1 MYKYL
6 SLPLLFIL
14 SSCMDENLNKLST
27 QVIQET
33 QIAVPIIGASITLF
47 DLLPLDDNIR
57 IDEDNFIRIV
67 YSRENFASV
76 SSDSLLDLENQEPS
90 VRSMTLGAIEIENHE
105 DDFRMTILQL
115 SQNIEDTE
123 LGGYFPQGVAYSDA
137 NGSAYFPPIVPQ
149 SAGYYSRPGPDAFK
163 YVLVESGTIEI
174 ALLNEMPV
182 EITRLEM
189 TLMNQNDSSVIG
201 KFYFE
206 NIPVGATY
214 TQEIFIED
222 QTLYNNLL
230 MFVDT
235 FNIEGSGL
243 NPFDQST
250 YVPLSYDQGV
260 DVFVKTKNFIV
271 SEGLVRFPEEQGP
284 SDTIIVDLEFENDMI
299 LSKMNVDEGDFNC
312 SFESSVKT
320 DIDVNFTIP
329 QLKNEYGEAFQFS
342 FVVSNT
348 EENGAQNSSYAM
360 DGYNFDLSQ
369 SLNKLEV
376 YYSTNVIATP
386 EYEEHVV
393 FSENDS
399 IRISI
404 GLDNMEFSSIEGYF
418 GQVVKTIDASE
429 FSLELNTLQEI
440 ATGIVLE
447 NPKITF
453 IADNSM
459 GIPFSINLN
468 MEGLNNGEM
477 VSLNGPNIEIDANGI
492 SSTEYNHTNSQIVDF
507 IALNPDVM
515 MYSGEATSNPEGN
528 QGELNFIT
536 PESGLE
542 IGFEMN
548 LPFHLRMENTKLSD
562 TLGINYKLPSS
573 VSDNI
578 EEYLVSG
585 ELIFAIENGFPFD
598 AEVQVYFKDSL
609 TSVKLDSLELDLI
622 ESAEINMDGKVENPS
637 YLNYSIQ
644 LNEEKYLNII
654 EANQV
659 IINVVFSS
667 YEFENTSVK
676 LYTDYEIN
684 IGMGILSE
692 LNTN

>member
-1 MYKYL
+1 
-6 SLPLLFIL
+6 
-14 SSCMDENLNKLST
+14 
-27 QVIQET
+27 
-33 QIAVPIIGASITLF
+33 
-47 DLLPLDDNIR
+47 
-57 IDEDNFIRIV
+57 
-67 YSRENFASV
+67 
-76 SSDSLLDLENQEPS
+76 
-90 VRSMTLGAIEIENHE
+90 
-105 DDFRMTILQL
+105 
-115 SQNIEDTE
+115 
-123 LGGYFPQGVAYSDA
+123 
-137 NGSAYFPPIVPQ
+137 
-149 SAGYYSRPGPDAFK
+149 
-163 YVLVESGTIEI
+163 
-174 ALLNEMPV
+174 
-182 EITRLEM
+182 M

-206 NIPVGATY
+206 NIPEGATY
-214 TQEIFIED
+214 TEEIFIED
-222 QTLYNNLL
+222 QTLYSNLL

-299 LSKMNVDEGDFNC
+299 LSKMDVDEGDFNC

-447 NPKITF
+447 DPKITF

-468 MEGLNNGEM
+468 MEGFNNGEM

-492 SSTEYNHTNSQIVDF
+492 SSTEYNNTNSQIIDF
-507 IALNPDVM
+507 IALNPEVM
-515 MYSGEATSNPEGN
+515 MYSGAATSNPEGN
-528 QGELNFIT
+528 LGELNFIT

-548 LPFHLRMENTKLSD
+548 LPFHLRLKETKLTD

-659 IINVVFSS
+659 IINVEFSS

>member
-1 MYKYL
+1 MYL
-6 SLPLLFIL
+6 
-14 SSCMDENLNKLST
+14 
-27 QVIQET
+27 
-33 QIAVPIIGASITLF
+33 
-47 DLLPLDDNIR
+47 
-57 IDEDNFIRIV
+57 
-67 YSRENFASV
+67 
-76 SSDSLLDLENQEPS
+76 
-90 VRSMTLGAIEIENHE
+90 VR
-105 DDFRMTILQL
+105 DVQ
-115 SQNIEDTE
+115 
-123 LGGYFPQGVAYSDA
+123 
-137 NGSAYFPPIVPQ
+137 
-149 SAGYYSRPGPDAFK
+149 
-163 YVLVESGTIEI
+163 VESGTIEI

-214 TQEIFIED
+214 TEEIVIED

-260 DVFVKTKNFIV
+260 DVFVKTKNFIIT
-271 SEGLVRFPEEQGP
+271 EGLVRFPEEQGP

-329 QLKNEYGEAFQFS
+329 QLKNEFGEAFQFS
-342 FVVSNT
+342 FIVSNT
-348 EENGAQNSSYAM
+348 EQDGTQNSSYAM

-386 EYEEHVV
+386 EYEDHVV
-393 FSENDS
+393 YSEDDS

-404 GLDNMEFSSIEGYF
+404 GLDNMEFNSIEGYF

-447 NPKITF
+447 DPKITF

-528 QGELNFIT
+528 LGELNFIT

-548 LPFHLRMENTKLSD
+548 LPFHLRMENTTLSD

-585 ELIFAIENGFPFD
+585 ELILAIENGFPFD
-598 AEVQVYFKDSL
+598 AEVLVYFKDSL
-609 TSVKLDSLELDLI
+609 TSIKLDSLEFDLI
-622 ESAEINMDGKVENPS
+622 ESAEVNTNGKVENPS